1 MLDSLTGGCG
11 YYGILSS
18 GGFQV
23 VGGYRVR
30 AYTRTRAPK
39 KESGDPRQVAGR
51 PTHDMQ
57 GSRKGIHTISCVRRN
72 VKPENEKS

>member
-18 GGFQV
+18 GVFSV
-23 VGGYRVR
+23 VGGI
-30 AYTRTRAPK
+30 ACARTREKTTPK
-39 KESGDPRQVAGR
+39 KESGGPRQVAGR

-57 GSRKGIHTISCVRRN
+57 GSRKGIHTISCVRGN
-72 VKPENEKS
+72 VKPKNKKS